1 MNIAIITATVIIG
14 TFISIWVTKLIQ
26 NNTKKVSFQ
35 NGMFPQKTGRY
46 YIILNDTILTT
57 DFYNADKHQ
66 WVMTKNPTCISHF
79 AEYGDE

>member
-1 MNIAIITATVIIG
+1 MNTAIITITVVIS
-14 TFISIWVTKLIQ
+14 TFIGVWIYKLIQ
-26 NNTKKVSFQ
+26 DNTKTVSFQ

-46 YIILNDTILTT
+46 YIILNDTTLTT